1 MVSSEDEGKWSFTFS
16 SDEHFYNKD
25 NEHHWCVCVCVGG
38 KERNVVLISLNDQ
51 QIVFQFLHCM
61 QV

>member
-1 MVSSEDEGKWSFTFS
+1 MVDSEDEGKRSFTFS
-16 SDEHFYNKD
+16 CDERFYINKKIGTK
-25 NEHHWCVCVCVGG
+25 NVTVCVRG
-38 KERNVVLISLNDQ
+38 KERNVSIPLNVQ